1 MAGSGKRGR
10 PKKINNA
17 TNRNT
22 KITPEMLDKVKENK
36 KYKCNFCGKEALDPS
51 GVFYKNDASPLYKN
65 NGGYATICKECI
77 ANLFDK
83 ISSTYDSDKIA
94 CIMICHYL
102 DYPFYNYIYDQIC
115 NNNLTFGLGLYIRRM
130 NNIQNKDKTFL
141 NTIASGELL
150 KSDDV
155 IKEEREDKWTISD
168 IKNKNFVIKSIG
180 YDCFDDDSYTDSD
193 RKYLFNTL
201 SGYLVDDV
209 LDDPHRM
216 QSAIRMVK
224 TMLQSSKIDN
234 LINEALESDDPSGNL
249 QSYTASKDKLDR
261 SINQAASD
269 NGFSLKNGNKSLQNS
284 NTLTGIMKEMIENDF
299 GDIKINSFD
308 VKMST
313 AFKQISD
320 ISNKSIIDQLNF
332 QDDDYARMVAVQREK
347 IQKYEEELSIEQEK
361 NRLLTIELENLKHI
375 QNDGGDEQT

>member
-1 MAGSGKRGR
+1 MAGTGKRGR
-10 PKKINNA
+10 PKKINE
-17 TNRNT
+17 TVNRNT
-22 KITPEMLDKVKENK
+22 KITKEMLDKVKENK
-36 KYKCNFCGKEALDPS
+36 KYKCNLCNKEVSDPT
-51 GVFYKNDASPLYKN
+51 GIFYKNDASPLFKS
-65 NGGYATICKECI
+65 NGGYTTICKECV

-102 DYPFYNYIYDQIC
+102 DYPFYHYIYDQIC
-115 NNNLTFGLGLYIRRM
+115 SSNLTFGLGLYIRRM
-130 NNIQNKDKTFL
+130 NNIQNKNKTFL
-141 NTIASGELL
+141 NTIVSGELL

-180 YDCFDDDSYTDSD
+180 YDCFDDSSYSDSD

-234 LINEALESDDPSGNL
+234 LINEKLDSDDPAGNL
-249 QSYTASKDKLDR
+249 SALTESKGKLDR
-261 SINQAASD
+261 TINQVASD
-269 NGFSLKNGNKSLQNS
+269 NGFSLKNGNKSLQSS

-299 GDIKINSFD
+299 QDIKINSFD
-308 VKMST
+308 VKMSA
-313 AFKQISD
+313 AFKHISD

-332 QDDDYARMVAVQREK
+332 QDDDYARIVAVQREK
-347 IQKYEEELSIEQEK
+347 IQKYENDLASEQEK
-361 NRLLTIELENLKHI
+361 NRLLTIELESIKLA
-375 QNDGGDEQT
+375 QETGGDE